1 MPLLGHENVRHAT
14 LLFCAESVNVR
25 TTGVEE
31 KDKKMNTDA
40 FKVLNAYVT
49 DSAILLGTTS
59 WQGVYR
65 FETIVFNRVGT
76 VEKTGG
82 QISSGDK
89 LLLDESAELPM
100 VKGRIMELLNQYI
113 PDNSVQ
119 RTLLFMLG
127 EPLDKQLSTGC

>member
-1 MPLLGHENVRHAT
+1 M
-14 LLFCAESVNVR
+14 R

-31 KDKKMNTDA
+31 KDKKMNNDA

-49 DSAILLGTTS
+49 DSSILLDTTS
-59 WQGVYR
+59 WQGVHR
-65 FETIVFNRVGT
+65 FETIVFNQLGT
-76 VEKTGG
+76 EEKIGG
-82 QISSGDK
+82 AISFCDK

-100 VKGRIMELLNQYI
+100 VKGRIIELLNQYI